1 MTNPSPVGL
10 PPDPARRRLLAA
22 AAGALVLAGFSRPGR
37 GEDPGQIRHPR
48 GATRMN
54 DTPAPRRTGYVFHP
68 DFLAYELA
76 PGHPESPARARAIQ
90 AAMQASGLVDR
101 VLHLDPVAADV
112 AEAAL
117 PRIHPEAH
125 VASIRRHR
133 AIHHAQALT
142 GVAAALAVTD
152 AVLAGRIDNGFS
164 AARPPGHHALADG
177 REEGFCYYNNV
188 AIAAAHARAVH
199 GVERILIVD
208 WDYHHGNA
216 TEAAFYRDP
225 HTLFFSTHDLH
236 AYPWTGFPDRQGE
249 GPGEGT
255 NVNVPLPCGVDD
267 AGILRAFD
275 QRLLPLA
282 LAFRPE
288 LVFISAGFDSRID
301 DLLGCFAV
309 TDRGFATLTERVLE
323 IADRH
328 SGGRVVSCLEGGYLP
343 EGNASATVHH
353 VAALLGVP
361 PNLEPPARRGRPGP
375 RL

>member
-1 MTNPSPVGL
+1 MREIMS
-10 PPDPARRRLLAA
+10 
-22 AAGALVLAGFSRPGR
+22 
-37 GEDPGQIRHPR
+37 
-48 GATRMN
+48 
-54 DTPAPRRTGYVFHP
+54 PRRTGYVFHP

-90 AAMQASGLVDR
+90 AAMRASGLDER
-101 VLHLDPVAADV
+101 VLHLDPVAAEV
-112 AEAAL
+112 ASAAL
-117 PRIHPEAH
+117 TRIHPEAH
-125 VASIRRHR
+125 VESVMRLRPT
-133 AIHHAQALT
+133 HHAQALT

-152 AVLAGRIDNGFS
+152 AVLAGRLDNGFS

-225 HTLFFSTHDLH
+225 HTLFFSTHDLN
-236 AYPWTGFPDRQGE
+236 AYPWTGFPDRHGE
-249 GPGEGT
+249 GPGAGT

-267 AGILRAFD
+267 SGILKAFD
-275 QRLLPLA
+275 ERLLPLA
-282 LAFRPE
+282 EAFRPE

-309 TDRGFATLTERVLE
+309 TDAGFTQLTERVLA

-328 SGGRVVSCLEGGYLP
+328 AGGRVISCLEGGYLP

-361 PNLEPPARRGRPGP
+361 PNFEPPPRPTIRR
-375 RL
+375 

>member
-1 MTNPSPVGL
+1 MS
-10 PPDPARRRLLAA
+10 LAA
-22 AAGALVLAGFSRPGR
+22 
-37 GEDPGQIRHPR
+37 
-48 GATRMN
+48 
-54 DTPAPRRTGYVFHP
+54 PARRTGYIFHP

-76 PGHPESPARARAIQ
+76 PEHPESPARARAIV
-90 AAMQASGLVDR
+90 AAMRESGLDER
-101 VLHLDPVAADV
+101 VQHLEPLVRTR

-117 PRIHPEAH
+117 TRIHPEGH
-125 VASIRRHR
+125 VASVMRWQPT
-133 AIHHAQALT
+133 HHAQALT
-142 GVAAALAVTD
+142 GVAAALAATE
-152 AVLAGRIDNGFS
+152 AVLAGSVANAFS

-199 GVERILIVD
+199 GVQRILIVD

-225 HTLFFSTHDLH
+225 DTLFFSTHHLE
-236 AYPWTGFPDRQGE
+236 AYPWTGFPDRRGE
-249 GPGEGT
+249 GRGEGT
-255 NVNVPLPCGVDD
+255 NVNVCLPCGVDD

-275 QRLLPLA
+275 ERLLPLA
-282 LAFRPE
+282 DAFRPE

-309 TDRGFATLTERVLE
+309 TDAGFAALTQRVLD

-328 SGGRVVSCLEGGYLP
+328 CGGRIVSCLEGGYLP

-353 VAALLGVP
+353 IAALMGVP
-361 PNLEPPARRGRPGP
+361 PNFAPPPVRGFQLPAGLP
-375 RL
+375 